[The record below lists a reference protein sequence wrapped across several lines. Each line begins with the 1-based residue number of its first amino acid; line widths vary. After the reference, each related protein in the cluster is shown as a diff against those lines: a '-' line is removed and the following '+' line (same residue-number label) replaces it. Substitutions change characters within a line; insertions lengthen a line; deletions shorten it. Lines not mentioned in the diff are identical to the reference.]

1 MSSNDRTLD
10 LIARV
15 AFASDG
21 LVSGLA
27 LACLAVETW
36 RKYVFA
42 SSALRQLHGAQSVQ
56 ISDLRSI
63 LSSSDS
69 DNDDKPLS
77 DSSDRNLV
85 VVRGVVQAK
94 SSVDESWMN
103 LKSKSGVLTSSNSDE
118 PAVVLQKSQTY
129 MYNPWT
135 SFWGRKMNLHSLIFG
150 RFLKEQK
157 CASFRMVP
165 FVLVENSHSDY
176 AVISLE
182 GSKHALPLI
191 TSYQHLQS
199 IPSSP
204 YTILQAC
211 FSQPY
216 PIGLLNEEKI
226 LPIGKE
232 VTAVGSCY
240 LKEGIPQI
248 ESCKDIPYFLSDL
261 TKDQMEADLASET
274 TVLFWGGIVLG
285 SVSLCLLGYAINRN
299 WRKWYDWWQQRRH
312 GHSRNA
318 AASATAAALAE
329 DQVEEEMDEIPDG
342 QLCVICL
349 MRRRRSAFVPCGH
362 RVCCHRCALSVER
375 DLSPKCPICRQ
386 TIRSSV
392 IIFES

>member
-10 LIARV
+10 LISRI

-27 LACLAVETW
+27 LAYLAVETW
-36 RKYVFA
+36 RKYIFT
-42 SSALRQLHGAQSVQ
+42 SSALRRVRRAQPVQ

-63 LSSSDS
+63 LASSDS
-69 DNDDKPLS
+69 DDEHKSVS
-77 DSSDRNLV
+77 DSSLPNLV
-85 VVRGVVQAK
+85 VVRGLVK
-94 SSVDESWMN
+94 PRSSVDGNWMN
-103 LKSKSGVLTSSNSDE
+103 SKSGVVTSINSDE

-129 MYNPWT
+129 MYNLWT
-135 SFWGRKMNLHSLIFG
+135 SFLGRRTGLQSLIFG

-157 CASFRMVP
+157 CISFRMVP
-165 FVLVENSHSDY
+165 FVLAENSHSDY
-176 AVISLE
+176 AVICLE

-204 YTILQAC
+204 YTILQA
-211 FSQPY
+211 FLGQPY
-216 PIGLLNEEKI
+216 PVGLLNEEKI

-232 VTAVGSCY
+232 VTAVGACY
-240 LKEGIPQI
+240 LKDGIPQI
-248 ESCKDIPYFLSDL
+248 ESCKDIPYFLSDM

-274 TVLFWGGIVLG
+274 TILFWGGIFLG
-285 SVSLCLLGYAINRN
+285 SVSLGILGYAINRN
-299 WRKWYDWWQQRRH
+299 WRKWYDWWQQRRLRQ
-312 GHSRNA
+312 SRNA
-318 AASATAAALAE
+318 AAAVAAATALAE
-329 DQVEEEMDEIPDG
+329 DQADEMEEIPDG
-342 QLCVICL
+342 QLCVVCL
-349 MRRRRSAFVPCGH
+349 TRRRRSAFVPCGH

-392 IIFES
+392 IVFES